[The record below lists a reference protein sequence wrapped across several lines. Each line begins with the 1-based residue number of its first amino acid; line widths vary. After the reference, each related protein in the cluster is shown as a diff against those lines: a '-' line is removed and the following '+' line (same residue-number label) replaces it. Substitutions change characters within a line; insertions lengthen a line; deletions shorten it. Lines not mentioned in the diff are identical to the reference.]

1 MNRIA
6 RRKPSPAVVV
16 SSLALFVALGGTSY
30 AAIALPN
37 NSVGSAQIK
46 PRAVK
51 GSDIRASAITST
63 KVKAG
68 SLLRTDFKTG
78 ELPAGAAGPEGTPG
92 LKGDAGAAGA
102 AGTKG
107 ADGTAG
113 VSGAPGEIGADGTA
127 GVKGDTGAI
136 GLTGADGAPGAK
148 GEQGDTGATG
158 VRGEPG
164 DRGPAGPSASA
175 TVRASVSFG
184 PGALTTVGST
194 TIATGA
200 GRLTANGV
208 VVAMPSYTA
217 IFACRVFV
225 NGEDPNYESHASG
238 LAGGQYGQLV
248 IADAVSVAAGTH
260 TVDVR
265 CATNGAPANY
275 VSGKINIIA
284 TG

>member
-1 MNRIA
+1 M
-6 RRKPSPAVVV
+6 VV

-30 AAIALPN
+30 AAIALPT
-37 NSVGSAQIK
+37 NSVGSDQLK

-63 KVKAG
+63 KVKAW
-68 SLLRTDFKTG
+68 SLLRTDFKPG
-78 ELPAGAAGPEGTPG
+78 ELPAGSAGPRGVDG

-102 AGTKG
+102 TGPKG

-113 VSGAPGEIGADGTA
+113 VRGAPGAPGETGADGT
-127 GVKGDTGAI
+127 
-136 GLTGADGAPGAK
+136 PGAT
-148 GEQGDTGATG
+148 GEQGDTGAKG
-158 VRGEPG
+158 DQG
-164 DRGPAGPSASA
+164 DRGPTGPSASA
-175 TVRASVSFG
+175 TVKASVSFG
-184 PGALTTVGST
+184 PGSPTSVGST
-194 TIATGA
+194 TITTGA

-208 VVAMPSYTA
+208 VVAMPSSTA

-225 NGEDPNYESHASG
+225 NGVDPNYEDFASNF
-238 LAGGQYGQLV
+238 ATGQYGQLV

-265 CATNGAPANY
+265 CATNGPTADY
-275 VSGKINIIA
+275 VSGRINIIA